1 VGKRPR
7 ALEKVVSLAD
17 ADFWRGKN
25 VLLTGH
31 TGFKGGWLA
40 LDLLRLGAR
49 VTGYALAPDHR
60 PALFDALRLGEH
72 LDSRLGDLR
81 DAATLAALVAE
92 VRPDI
97 VFHLAAQPLVRASY
111 ADPVGTFAIN
121 VQGSVHLLDAI
132 RRVPS
137 TRVVVAVT
145 TDKVYRNREWA
156 HPYREEDQLG
166 GHDPYSASKAAAEI
180 AIASYREA
188 FLAELGIHVVSARA
202 GNVIGGGDWSADRL
216 IPDAV
221 RAWTSGAILDIRRPD
236 ATRPWQHVIEPVR
249 AYIELAE
256 RLWHEPN
263 LPPAFNF
270 GPDPHEA
277 ADVRTV
283 IELARA
289 AFGRGAVAYA
299 DAVSGPHEAGLLALD
314 NSLAR
319 RRLAI
324 APRWP
329 LAEAVART
337 MHWYREQFA
346 GGDAWQLCMDDL
358 AAYEAAA

>member
-1 VGKRPR
+1 MIHDGARLHAVERR
-7 ALEKVVSLAD
+7 SSVID
-17 ADFWRGKN
+17 ADFELGD
-25 VLLTGH
+25 
-31 TGFKGGWLA
+31 A
-40 LDLLRLGAR
+40 DLLFDLEVGKTRNTAELVAQRLGRPPHR
-49 VTGYALAPDHR
+49 VEIIPEYLEGY
-60 PALFDALRLGEH
+60 FG
-72 LDSRLGDLR
+72 
-81 DAATLAALVAE
+81 
-92 VRPDI
+92 
-97 VFHLAAQPLVRASY
+97 
-111 ADPVGTFAIN
+111 
-121 VQGSVHLLDAI
+121 
-132 RRVPS
+132 
-137 TRVVVAVT
+137 
-145 TDKVYRNREWA
+145 A
-156 HPYREEDQLG
+156 H
-166 GHDPYSASKAAAEI
+166 
-180 AIASYREA
+180 
-188 FLAELGIHVVSARA
+188 
-202 GNVIGGGDWSADRL
+202 
-216 IPDAV
+216 
-221 RAWTSGAILDIRRPD
+221 SGK
-236 ATRPWQHVIEPVR
+236 HVIEPVR